1 MNIVK
6 THKLKR
12 KIRKP
17 YLITLLTGKGLT
29 SLWADAVR
37 GRGVLKGVELV
48 SKMVKYMNSINSI
61 KVLLVGNTY
70 TYSLKQQNSF
80 FFKFDISIMFSCS
93 VLTSL
98 S

>member
-37 GRGVLKGVELV
+37 GRG
-48 SKMVKYMNSINSI
+48 
-61 KVLLVGNTY
+61 
-70 TYSLKQQNSF
+70 
-80 FFKFDISIMFSCS
+80 C
-93 VLTSL
+93 
-98 S
+98 